1 MSPNR
6 CLSRLALLTTLLCGS
21 VASSS
26 AQQFV
31 NNWNT
36 DACGLTDSATIN
48 VSQPVHLNRLELWYQ
63 WQSNESSVGYVVS
76 FNGQQIGSGT
86 LTRAD
91 CDPYQAAWCVAK
103 DAPGTD
109 LSMGTY
115 TFRVAQPRVCQN
127 AGSAGQGFIRAYSD

>member
-1 MSPNR
+1 MSPIRSLNR
-6 CLSRLALLTTLLCGS
+6 FALLMTLLCLP
-21 VASSS
+21 VASAS

-48 VSQPVHLNRLELWYQ
+48 VSQPVHLSRLELWYN
-63 WQSNESSVGYVVS
+63 WQSNESSVGYIVS
-76 FNGQQIGSGT
+76 FNGQQIGTRT

-103 DAPGTD
+103 DAPDTD
-109 LSMGTY
+109 LSAGTY
-115 TFRVAQPRVCQN
+115 TFRTAQPRVCQN
-127 AGSAGQGFIRAYSD
+127 AGSGGQGFIRAYAN